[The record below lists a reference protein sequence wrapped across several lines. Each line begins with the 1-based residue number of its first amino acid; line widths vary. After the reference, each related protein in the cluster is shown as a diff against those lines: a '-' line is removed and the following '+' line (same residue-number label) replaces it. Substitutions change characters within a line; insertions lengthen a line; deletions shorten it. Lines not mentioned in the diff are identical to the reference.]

1 MRSISKPTI
10 SLVFSSINSAGGQV
24 ASVATTIFLGAGV
37 GVGVGVGGTGVGVG
51 VGGTGVGVGGTGV
64 GVGAGVAQA
73 AKKKTKIV
81 RGKAQRFK
89 PPISHLLREVL
100 EIL

>member
-10 SLVFSSINSAGGQV
+10 SLVFSSTNSAGGQV
-24 ASVATTIFLGAGV
+24 ASVATTIFLGA
-37 GVGVGVGGTGVGVG
+37 GVGVGGTGVGVG

-89 PPISHLLREVL
+89 HPISHLLREVL